1 VVAEALIGELT
12 RQLEAESA
20 RRIRGMEKPAL
31 NQGRDVSTLHKFN
44 ENPSYILHGFAV
56 DRCQR
61 RARLLPGFRIFL
73 LAA

>member
-12 RQLEAESA
+12 RQFEAERA
-20 RRIRGMEKPAL
+20 PHPGMEKPAP

-56 DRCQR
+56 DQCQG

-73 LAA
+73 SAA